1 MPMEFLREVP
11 SVALCAETSAMGGYS
26 TYFAEVFNPRPPIEQ
41 IKLNVEWTRTL
52 QAELTTTMSR
62 PASRIKSVAIYI
74 DGKGAFLLVTFV
86 SQMQVANAKS
96 SVRTAMRSFDPPQL
110 ACILASLH
118 PFDELDKDRI
128 DAMRTVASIQLA
140 SAGPREGPPPTVVAQ
155 HGSYADM
162 MIEPPP
168 ETRAQT
174 MAECGE
180 RERR

>member
-1 MPMEFLREVP
+1 
-11 SVALCAETSAMGGYS
+11 
-26 TYFAEVFNPRPPIEQ
+26 
-41 IKLNVEWTRTL
+41 
-52 QAELTTTMSR
+52 
-62 PASRIKSVAIYI
+62 
-74 DGKGAFLLVTFV
+74 
-86 SQMQVANAKS
+86 
-96 SVRTAMRSFDPPQL
+96 MRSFDPPQL

-168 ETRAQT
+168 ETLAQT
-174 MAECGE
+174 IAEFLAANESDDEAIVLPDAGTVVDPRARLAIACTARGA
-180 RERR
+180 RGGWL

>member
-1 MPMEFLREVP
+1 MEFLREVP
-11 SVALCAETSAMGGYS
+11 AVALCAETSALGGYS

-52 QAELTTTMSR
+52 QEELTTTMSR

-128 DAMRTVASIQLA
+128 EAMRTVSSIQIFCGA
-140 SAGPREGPPPTVVAQ
+140 SPTARPATT
-155 HGSYADM
+155 SSRSARF
-162 MIEPPP
+162 I
-168 ETRAQT
+168 
-174 MAECGE
+174 C
-180 RERR
+180 